1 MFVHVFPTGPWK
13 GRAACFSCHFPVGK
27 DACLRFI
34 PQDAS
39 HGKTST
45 FSAVLGIPELNRPH
59 LPRVHMTHKIPK
71 FLLETN
77 PHDPQQRF
85 WKYRLFKD
93 HSKQYY
99 FHRDSNKAWQF
110 FVTFLGWLSD
120 PFKGESWPPTRES
133 KDHDLNHLGVIIA

>member
-1 MFVHVFPTGPWK
+1 MMSCNTPWGAIESLEKCIEKWQILSFELLDAFVIVLLCHKVFLSMGYFHLLKDNMLVGCLFMFFQQVPEKVVRHVSVAIFQWEKMHAFG
-13 GRAACFSCHFPVGK
+13 
-27 DACLRFI
+27 FI

-59 LPRVHMTHKIPK
+59 LPRVRMTHKIPK

-85 WKYRLFKD
+85 
-93 HSKQYY
+93 
-99 FHRDSNKAWQF
+99 
-110 FVTFLGWLSD
+110 
-120 PFKGESWPPTRES
+120 
-133 KDHDLNHLGVIIA
+133 